1 MLASGLVM
9 PTIETARRA
18 ARLRAL
24 GILRVVL
31 ALAALPAAAQAPA
44 DPAATL
50 GLRDRIVAVVDEDPI
65 LASDIDRIAGLGL
78 TVPEPGE
85 GEREFRRR
93 VLEGLI
99 EQRLRFHEVDRFGV
113 SPVPVEAIQQQVA
126 AIRLRFES
134 EEAFERRL
142 VELELDL
149 TALQQLVARQLMVLN
164 YVEERLGPQVFVSL
178 EDIERYH
185 REVLTPALTQRGEAV
200 PPIEEVREDIRELLR
215 EQRLNARLVTWTRE
229 LRNEADIAI
238 FFDEP
243 AELPPVVHTFAR
255 PQEP

>member
-9 PTIETARRA
+9 L
-18 ARLRAL
+18 ARLVL
-24 GILRVVL
+24 GLLVVAL

-50 GLRDRIVAVVDEDPI
+50 ALRDRIVAVVDEDPI
-65 LASDIDRIAGLGL
+65 LDSEIDRIIGLGL
-78 TVPEPGE
+78 AVRDPDE

-113 SPVPVEAIQQQVA
+113 SPVPVAEIQQQVA

-142 VELELDL
+142 AELGLDL
-149 TALQQLVARQLMVLN
+149 AALQQLVARQLMVLK
-164 YVEERLGPQVFVSL
+164 YIEERLGPQVFVSL
-178 EDIERYH
+178 EDIERYY
-185 REVLTPALTQRGEAV
+185 REVLTPALVQRGEAV

-238 FFDEP
+238 FFEEP
-243 AELPPVVHTFAR
+243 AGLPPVVHTFEQPR
-255 PQEP
+255 ER